1 MSSSTG
7 PNMRVAKGKL
17 PPLAFPALV
26 TANLLLAAGPWF
38 VRVADTGPVATG
50 FWRMA
55 IALPVLLLLAAREAP
70 WIKAP
75 PRGVLVMVAIGGL
88 FFATDIASW
97 HLGIVQT
104 KLANATL
111 FGNSSSL
118 ILPFAGIVL
127 TRIWPTRL
135 QWIAL
140 TFAIIG
146 AAMLMGSSYELSGAN
161 LAGDL
166 LCLLAGVFYVGYL
179 LAVQSARRGLTSWSV
194 LALSSVFSA
203 PLLLFYAWLAGEQI
217 MPGDWT
223 ILVALA
229 LTSQVLGQGLMVYA
243 IVHFPPLI
251 VGLVLLIQPVV
262 AALIGWVAF
271 GEHLS
276 PLDLAGAA
284 TIAAALVFIRGSGR
298 NAAPQSGADRLQ
310 PGP

>member
-17 PPLAFPALV
+17 PALAFPALV

-38 VRVADTGPVATG
+38 VRVADTGPIATG

-75 PRGVLVMVAIGGL
+75 PRGVLAMVAIGGL
-88 FFATDIASW
+88 DIASW

-140 TFAIIG
+140 TLAIIG

-166 LCLLAGVFYVGYL
+166 LCMLAGVFYVGYL
-179 LAVQSARRGLTSWSV
+179 LAVQSARRNL
-194 LALSSVFSA
+194 
-203 PLLLFYAWLAGEQI
+203 
-217 MPGDWT
+217 DWT
-223 ILVALA
+223 PLVTLA

-251 VGLVLLIQPVV
+251 VGLALLIQPVV

-276 PLDLAGAA
+276 PLDLVGAA
-284 TIAAALVFIRGSGR
+284 IIAAALVFIRGPGR
-298 NAAPQSGADRLQ
+298 NAAPQRGADRLQ